1 MALRNGR
8 LKLQDE
14 QERTEQRVLLPL
26 EELARLAGL
35 EAAPRRIEGTI
46 SLICTEAT
54 RSGPWWFLSKAALLK
69 TAIAVFTSAG
79 PPGR

>member
-1 MALRNGR
+1 LAGAKVTLAVPRRGSHRELVEMALRNGR

-35 EAAPRRIEGTI
+35 EAAAP
-46 SLICTEAT
+46 SH
-54 RSGPWWFLSKAALLK
+54 
-69 TAIAVFTSAG
+69 
-79 PPGR
+79 